1 KKWIPDF
8 VTAPIYFGIFVPK
21 GVPDEVISTLTGL
34 WNESLVNDAGLKTFA
49 AQNAMIFDPAAGDT
63 AMKKAFPM
71 VQLDAWLKFD
81 SGDATIDPSTIGI
94 PRP

>member
-1 KKWIPDF
+1 MISEIWN
-8 VTAPIYFGIFVPK
+8 TSLAG
-21 GVPDEVISTLTGL
+21 DE
-34 WNESLVNDAGLKTFA
+34 ELKTFA
-49 AQNAMIFDPAAGDT
+49 AQNAMIFDPATGDA

-81 SGDATIDPSTIGI
+81 SGDAVVDPSTIGI

>member
-1 KKWIPDF
+1 M
-8 VTAPIYFGIFVPK
+8 A
-21 GVPDEVISTLTGL
+21 TLTDI
-34 WNESLVNDAGLKTFA
+34 WNNSLVNDEGLKTFA

-81 SGDATIDPSTIGI
+81 SGDAAVDPSTVGI

>member
-1 KKWIPDF
+1 
-8 VTAPIYFGIFVPK
+8 
-21 GVPDEVISTLTGL
+21 
-34 WNESLVNDAGLKTFA
+34 
-49 AQNAMIFDPAAGDT
+49 M

-81 SGDATIDPSTIGI
+81 SGDATVDPSTIGI

>member
-1 KKWIPDF
+1 
-8 VTAPIYFGIFVPK
+8 
-21 GVPDEVISTLTGL
+21 LTKI
-34 WNESLVNDAGLKTFA
+34 WNESLVNDQGLKTFA
-49 AQNAMIFDPAAGDT
+49 AQNAMIFDPATGDT

-81 SGDATIDPSTIGI
+81 SGDASVDPSTIGI